1 VDQRVTCGSRG
12 EPRGSRGEPRQRL
25 ARLLWTL
32 LFGVGMAF
40 TEACIV
46 VYLRQ
51 FFGGQTQSPVDLG
64 HWVVEWFSRYHPW
77 VPVVEQLREASTLV
91 MLIAVAFLGGRSARE
106 RWGVFLAA
114 FGVWDIFYY
123 VWLYALIRWPPSLM
137 TMDVLFLIPVPWV
150 APVLAPVVVA
160 LEMALVGAWLL
171 LKSPVNDGK

>member
-1 VDQRVTCGSRG
+1 
-12 EPRGSRGEPRQRL
+12 
-25 ARLLWTL
+25 
-32 LFGVGMAF
+32 M
-40 TEACIV
+40 
-46 VYLRQ
+46 
-51 FFGGQTQSPVDLG
+51 
-64 HWVVEWFSRYHPW
+64 
-77 VPVVEQLREASTLV
+77 VEQLREASTLV